1 MCCCLVRKWRYN
13 LKFCFVCAI
22 EKRKSESTFFK
33 GGSEWNGFSL
43 VITLVEFVNSVRHLM
58 NEWGPWDVVLSGKRE
73 IDFTEM
79 QQHCPDFLSH
89 ATVNHIINW
98 RIKKSCCRLLKYE
111 RCLRALKKF
120 YSHQRDKKV
129 VTRRCYKRRV
139 NWNQTMCDAF
149 NICIN
154 EIWGIKMSA
163 FHLFMTQVTST
174 SPCNKGIATVLIVNT
189 WWIL

>member
-22 EKRKSESTFFK
+22 KKLKSESTFFK
-33 GGSEWNGFSL
+33 AGLEWNGFSL

-98 RIKKSCCRLLKYE
+98 RIKKSCCGLLKYMNVVYE
-111 RCLRALKKF
+111 LWRNSTATKETKKTG
-120 YSHQRDKKV
+120 YKEMLQE
-129 VTRRCYKRRV
+129 TR
-139 NWNQTMCDAF
+139 
-149 NICIN
+149 
-154 EIWGIKMSA
+154 
-163 FHLFMTQVTST
+163 
-174 SPCNKGIATVLIVNT
+174 
-189 WWIL
+189 

>member
-1 MCCCLVRKWRYN
+1 MKIFLFCFG
-13 LKFCFVCAI
+13 LKMKIFCFVCAI
-22 EKRKSESTFFK
+22 EKLKSESTFFK
-33 GGSEWNGFSL
+33 GGLEWNGFSM

-58 NEWGPWDVVLSGKRE
+58 NEWSSWDVVLSGKRE

>member
-22 EKRKSESTFFK
+22 EKLKSESTFFK
-33 GGSEWNGFSL
+33 GSLEWNGFSL

-120 YSHQRDKKV
+120 YSHQRDKKNWLQGDATRDSLTGTKQC
-129 VTRRCYKRRV
+129 VTFLTSVLTRSEGLKCPHFIYSWPKWHQHLHV
-139 NWNQTMCDAF
+139 
-149 NICIN
+149 
-154 EIWGIKMSA
+154 IKES
-163 FHLFMTQVTST
+163 QPS
-174 SPCNKGIATVLIVNT
+174 
-189 WWIL
+189 

>member
-13 LKFCFVCAI
+13 LKILFCLCN
-22 EKRKSESTFFK
+22 RKTQEWINFLQRWFRMKWFFF
-33 GGSEWNGFSL
+33 GNYFGW
-43 VITLVEFVNSVRHLM
+43 IVNSVRHLM

-129 VTRRCYKRRV
+129 VTRRCYKRLV
-139 NWNQTMCDAF
+139 NLREPNNVWRF
-149 NICIN
+149 
-154 EIWGIKMSA
+154 
-163 FHLFMTQVTST
+163 
-174 SPCNKGIATVLIVNT
+174 
-189 WWIL
+189 

>member
-1 MCCCLVRKWRYN
+1 MKIYN

-22 EKRKSESTFFK
+22 EKLKSESTFFK
-33 GGSEWNGFSL
+33 AGLEWNGFSL

-58 NEWGPWDVVLSGKRE
+58 NEWGPWDVVLSGKKRNWFHGNATALSWFPFSRDSKSYYQLKNQEKLLWVTKVWTLFTSSEE
-73 IDFTEM
+73 IL
-79 QQHCPDFLSH
+79 QPPKRQ
-89 ATVNHIINW
+89 
-98 RIKKSCCRLLKYE
+98 KKL
-111 RCLRALKKF
+111 
-120 YSHQRDKKV
+120 
-129 VTRRCYKRRV
+129 VTRRCYKRLV
-139 NWNQTMCDAF
+139 NWNQTMCDVF

-154 EIWGIKMSA
+154 EIWGLKMSA